1 MKLAKEKYY
10 AHGKLLI
17 SGEYAVLNGALAFA
31 LPTRQGQWIIVEREY
46 EQGELFWTASD
57 INGRWFS
64 CVMLLPSLEVKITSD
79 HIKSERL
86 KRVLQAAKEI
96 NPQFL
101 STEEGIRVDSYLEFY
116 HLWGLGSS
124 SSLIA
129 NIADWA
135 QVDSFTL
142 FRKVSMGSGYDLAC
156 SIHGKPLLY
165 QICNDKPKSEPV
177 IFLPTYHKNIH
188 FVYLGLKQDTDQS
201 LDELKDRILRIES
214 MNDVFSKL
222 THKFLHANSLHQFSS
237 YMDEHERLIAENMN
251 LHPVKERLFP
261 DFKGHIKSLGAWG
274 GDFIMVASKESAE
287 LVRNYFVNKGF
298 NIIFSF
304 NDIILTSSDESIAK

>member
-46 EQGELFWTASD
+46 DMGELFWTASD

-79 HIKSERL
+79 NIRSDRL
-86 KRVLQAAKEI
+86 KRLLLAAKEL
-96 NPQFL
+96 NPLFL
-101 STEEGIRVDSYLEFY
+101 STDEGIRVDSYLEFY

-129 NIADWA
+129 TIADWA
-135 QVDSFTL
+135 KVDSFLL
-142 FRKVSMGSGYDLAC
+142 FRKVSLGSGYDLAC

-165 QICNDKPKSEPV
+165 QISKNQPTSELV
-177 IFLPTYHKNIH
+177 TFLPTFHKNIH
-188 FVYLGLKQDTDQS
+188 FIYLGLKQDTDQN
-201 LDELKDRILRIES
+201 LKELKERISLLEG
-214 MNDVFSKL
+214 MNDTFSKL
-222 THKFLHANSLHQFSS
+222 AHKFLHANSLHQFST
-237 YMDEHERLIAENMN
+237 YMDDHERLIAENMK
-251 LHPVKERLFP
+251 LLPVKERLFP
-261 DFKGHIKSLGAWG
+261 DFNGHIKSLGAWG
-274 GDFIMVASKESAE
+274 GDFIMATSKESGE
-287 LVRNYFVNKGF
+287 IVRNYFNKKGF
-298 NIIFSF
+298 SIIFSF
-304 NDIILTSSDESIAK
+304 NDIILTSSEESTSK

>member
-46 EQGELFWTASD
+46 NQGELFWTASD

-64 CVMLLPSLEVKITSD
+64 CVMLLPSLEVHITSD
-79 HIKSERL
+79 NVRSERL
-86 KRVLQAAKEI
+86 KRLLVAAKEL
-96 NPQFL
+96 NPLFL
-101 STEEGIRVDSYLEFY
+101 STDEGIRVDSYLEFY

-129 NIADWA
+129 TIAAWA
-135 QVDSFTL
+135 KVDSFKL
-142 FRKVSMGSGYDLAC
+142 FRKVSLGSGYDLAC

-165 QICNDKPKSEPV
+165 QINKDQPKSEAV

-188 FVYLGLKQDTDQS
+188 FIYLGLKQDTDQN
-201 LDELKDRILRIES
+201 LIELKERISLLEG
-214 MNDVFSKL
+214 MNDTFSNL
-222 THKFLHANSLHQFSS
+222 SYKFLHANSLHQFST
-237 YMDEHERLIAENMN
+237 YMDDHERLIAESMN
-251 LHPVKERLFP
+251 LLPVKERLFP

-274 GDFIMVASKESAE
+274 GDFIMATSKESGE
-287 LVRNYFVNKGF
+287 IVRNYFHKKGF

-304 NDIILTSSDESIAK
+304 NDIILTSSEEHTSK